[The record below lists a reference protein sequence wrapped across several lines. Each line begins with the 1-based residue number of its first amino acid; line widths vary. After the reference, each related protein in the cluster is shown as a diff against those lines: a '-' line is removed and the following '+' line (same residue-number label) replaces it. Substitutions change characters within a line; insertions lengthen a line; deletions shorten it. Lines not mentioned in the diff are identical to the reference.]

1 MNQRKYKIL
10 LRWFHKDKGYL
21 VGEEQIHL
29 TNDELARALNITER
43 HLPYIGTCMLVRSKH
58 VPIIELFVK
67 HKIDLK
73 KHSYSVGS
81 YRITTLRQG
90 R

>member
-10 LRWFHKDKGYL
+10 LLWFNKHKGYL

-29 TNDELARALNITER
+29 TNDELASALNITDI
-43 HLPYIGTCMLVRSKH
+43 HLPYIGTRMMVRRKH

-67 HKIDLK
+67 HKIDLTK
-73 KHSYSVGS
+73 YNYSVS
-81 YRITTLRQG
+81 CCAVY
-90 R
+90 